1 MPQQQRN
8 DDIRLTYIQLRKFKY
23 EIHIISNYSCHIIL
37 YHYSPSKT
45 GYDFSFYV
53 HKDPE
58 NIFDEEK
65 SKRSVVPNI
74 FADEKEK
81 RKFRS
86 QSGQVLLCYCALRCM
101 FLTSSS
107 HRKYFITKR
116 VMIIKAISVS
126 DSAGQICEQ

>member
-1 MPQQQRN
+1 MPQQQLN

-23 EIHIISNYSCHIIL
+23 EIFTSNNFCHIP

-58 NIFDEEK
+58 HIFDEKK

-86 QSGQVLLCYCALRCM
+86 QSGQVLLCYCALLCM

-107 HRKYFITKR
+107 HRKYFITQQR
-116 VMIIKAISVS
+116 VIIIKAISLS
-126 DSAGQICEQ
+126 DSASKICEL